1 MLNLYNMEIYKKK
14 LEEYKIEDEKN
25 MYIFRVNKRYII
37 SSSIFFVM
45 LLFVAFYSLYKG
57 LRGIERLTF
66 FKLILIGVLIVY
78 TLFSIWIIFK
88 YKIIIKENMIISD
101 KTQIN
106 MNKIKKATVKID
118 RISVKKFDKCL
129 EIITEDKKRIKYRL
143 NMENDLLFVKLVQ
156 KYTGDKLIVQK

>member
-106 MNKIKKATVKID
+106 MNKIKEATVKID